1 MRAEEKEQEKGK
13 ERINVEYPL
22 KRQYLFSEACI
33 TCPINTKAESAPPL
47 C

>member
-1 MRAEEKEQEKGK
+1 MKANKKEEKEM
-13 ERINVEYPL
+13 NAEYPL

-33 TCPINTKAESAPPL
+33 TCPINTKAEPAPPL